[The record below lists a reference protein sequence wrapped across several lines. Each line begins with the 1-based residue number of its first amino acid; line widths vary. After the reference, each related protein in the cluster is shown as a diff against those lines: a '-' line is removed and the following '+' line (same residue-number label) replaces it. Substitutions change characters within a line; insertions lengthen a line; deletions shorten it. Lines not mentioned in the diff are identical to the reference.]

1 MNTTWEIITP
11 DEDAV
16 RRVREA
22 LDCRPLTAA
31 ILVNRGVATAEA
43 ARAFM
48 DGALSGLRPPFGIRD
63 MDAAVRRIAHAL
75 QEREKI
81 LIFGDYDVDG
91 VTATT
96 LLLEFLRES
105 GADVSFYIP
114 HRTREGYDFQ
124 ANHVLQVAIP
134 RGVDLI
140 VTVDCGSTRHEAVR
154 LAGESGIDVVVTDH
168 HTIGAPPPAEAVV
181 NPRRAD
187 CDAGF
192 DHLAGVGVAFSL
204 LICLRRHLRE
214 TGFWSGRK
222 EPNLRA
228 FSDLV
233 ALGTVADMVPLVAEN
248 RILSRIG
255 LSELNRGERR
265 GVAALAAAAGLS
277 PTGIRADD
285 IAFRLAPRLNVAGRL
300 GHAETA
306 VELLTTRSADRAAA
320 IAEELNRLNRRR
332 QETEK
337 RMLDQAEAE
346 LARRPALLSGNSL
359 ALAHPDWHEGVL
371 GIVAAK
377 LVDRYWRPVILMS
390 ARPPL
395 GKGSGRSIPGVNLH
409 DALVA
414 CAGHLKKFGG
424 HPMAAGLQIDTD
436 RIDAFREAFE
446 AAVSRGTRPERFRR
460 VLPIDAELDFD
471 AVEPGL
477 VDEIESLGPFGE
489 GNPEPLFMARNV
501 NVVSAHVVGRFHRR
515 MSLRPEGAGAAL
527 DAIRFN
533 VDPKERPARFD
544 ALAFRL
550 RWNRW
555 NGAKRIQIVV
565 ETEENG
571 QISLAKRPVGQ

>member
-1 MNTTWEIITP
+1 MTTSWKIFTP
-11 DEDAV
+11 DAGAV
-16 RRVREA
+16 LRVREA
-22 LDCRPLTAA
+22 LGCLPITAA

-48 DGALSGLRPPFGIRD
+48 DGSLSGLRPPFAIRD
-63 MDAAVRRIAHAL
+63 MDAAVRRIAHAI
-75 QEREKI
+75 EHREKI

-91 VTATT
+91 ITATT
-96 LLLEFLRES
+96 LLLEFFREA
-105 GADVSFYIP
+105 GAEASFYIP
-114 HRTREGYDFQ
+114 HRIREGYDFQ
-124 ANHVLQVAIP
+124 VDHVLGVAIP

-168 HTIGAPPPAEAVV
+168 HTIGKPPPAEAVV

-187 CDAGF
+187 CGAGF
-192 DHLAGVGVAFSL
+192 GHLAGVGVAFAL
-204 LICLRRHLRE
+204 LICLRRRLRE
-214 TGFWSGRK
+214 TGFWSRRP

-228 FSDLV
+228 MSDLV

-248 RILSRIG
+248 RILSRVG
-255 LSELNRGERR
+255 LDMLNRGRRR
-265 GVAALAAAAGLS
+265 GLRALVRTAGLDAD
-277 PTGIRADD
+277 GVRADD

-306 VELLTTRSADRAAA
+306 VELLTTRSAERADA

-337 RMLDQAEAE
+337 RILEQALAE
-346 LARRPALLSGNSL
+346 LDRRPSLLGERSL
-359 ALAHPDWHEGVL
+359 VLAHPDWHEGVL

-377 LVDRYWRPVILMS
+377 LVNRFWRPTILMS

-395 GKGSGRSIPGVNLH
+395 GKGSGRSIPGIDLH
-409 DALVA
+409 DALVR
-414 CAGHLKKFGG
+414 CAYHLEKFGG
-424 HPMAAGLQIDTD
+424 HPMAAGLQIRTD
-436 RIDAFREAFE
+436 RIDAFRAAFD
-446 AAVSRGTRPERFRR
+446 AAVSETARPDRFERTI
-460 VLPIDAELDFD
+460 PIDAELDFD
-471 AVEPGL
+471 AVDGRL

-489 GNPEPLFMARNV
+489 GNPEPLFMARDV
-501 NVVSAHVVGRFHRR
+501 AVTSARILGRRHRR
-515 MSLRPEGAGAAL
+515 MSLRPEGATTAL
-527 DAIRFN
+527 EAIRFN
-533 VDPKERPARFD
+533 VDPAERPARFA

-555 NGAKRIQIVV
+555 KGRKQIQLVV

-571 QISLAKRPVGQ
+571 QISLANRPAGQ